1 MPFCRTH
8 FRHRAKATKGIF
20 ASQSDVPAHDKNPGD
35 AMKVLACT
43 ICGRNV
49 LVGNA
54 TKTVVCAICNSS
66 LADKIKKEQKERE
79 QECRSCANPDCD
91 NTFVP
96 SVPWQRYCCH
106 ACKTAAQR
114 SEPRVICCKQCGQPF
129 KGDARFKYCSDECK
143 ALAHEASKRE
153 RTKRAKERNNEF

>member
-1 MPFCRTH
+1 
-8 FRHRAKATKGIF
+8 
-20 ASQSDVPAHDKNPGD
+20 
-35 AMKVLACT
+35 MKVLACM

-66 LADKIKKEQKERE
+66 LAAKIKKEQKERE
-79 QECRSCANPDCD
+79 KERRSCANPDCD

-106 ACKTAAQR
+106 ACKIAAQR
-114 SEPRVICCKQCGQPF
+114 SEPRVIYCKQCGQPF

-143 ALAHEASKRE
+143 ILAHEASKRE
-153 RTKRAKERNNEF
+153 RTKRAKERKNEF

>member
-20 ASQSDVPAHDKNPGD
+20 ASQSDVPAHGKNQGD

-49 LVGNA
+49 LVGN
-54 TKTVVCAICNSS
+54 AICNSS

-114 SEPRVICCKQCGQPF
+114 SEPRVIYCKQCGQPF

-143 ALAHEASKRE
+143 TLAHEASKRE